1 MLKLA
6 APHDLWLHV
15 GGGPGAHVIVRRDHA
30 GQEIPAATLQEAGSL
45 AILKSWK
52 KDESPVDVVRA
63 LAGHVHPLRGGR
75 AGETRV
81 DRYEEGLLVSPA
93 PDLEKRL
100 AVGM

>member
-1 MLKLA
+1 MLF
-6 APHDLWLHV
+6 
-15 GGGPGAHVIVRRDHA
+15 RS
-30 GQEIPAATLQEAGSL
+30 SL